1 MRVMK
6 MDKEKEL
13 PKRKH
18 PRLENY
24 DYSSAGAYFVTICTQ
39 NRRCVLS
46 RIVGRGLA
54 PAITSGIEYTLFG
67 KIAEEQL
74 LLLEKRYPCLTVE
87 QYSIMPNHIHAIL
100 ILANEAAGASPRP
113 TIMDIVCA
121 HKSLTTRENEAAG
134 ASPRPTIMDI
144 VCAYKSLTTRECK
157 KNGFDGKLFQTSF
170 YEHIIRGQEDY
181 DEIAKYIYENPMQWY
196 CDELYAED

>member
-1 MRVMK
+1 MD

-18 PRLENY
+18 PRLDNY
-24 DYSSAGAYFVTICTQ
+24 DYSTAGAYFVTICTQ

-54 PAITSGIEYTLFG
+54 PAETTGIEYTVFG
-67 KIAEEQL
+67 EIAEKQL
-74 LLLEKRYPCLTVE
+74 FLQENRYPYLSVDK
-87 QYSIMPNHIHAIL
+87 YVIMPNHIHAIM
-100 ILANEAAGASPRP
+100 ILNEEAAGASPRP
-113 TIMDIVCA
+113 TV
-121 HKSLTTRENEAAG
+121 T
-134 ASPRPTIMDI
+134 DI

-170 YEHIIRGQEDY
+170 YEHIIRGRDDY
-181 DEIAKYIYENPMQWY
+181 EEIVKYIYENPTRWY
-196 CDELYAED
+196 YDELYTEK